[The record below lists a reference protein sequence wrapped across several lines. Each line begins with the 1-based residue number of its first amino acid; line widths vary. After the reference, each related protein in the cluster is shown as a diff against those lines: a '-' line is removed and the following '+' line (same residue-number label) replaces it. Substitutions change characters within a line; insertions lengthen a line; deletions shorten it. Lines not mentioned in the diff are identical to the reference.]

1 VKKITD
7 VSATRLLKLPF
18 LLVVSWKGCGIT
30 DKTLVEAL
38 PGDMK
43 KRF

>member
-7 VSATRLLKLPF
+7 ISAARLLKLPF

-30 DKTLVEAL
+30 DKALVDAL
-38 PGDMK
+38 PIDMK